1 MTRPRIIIA
10 GCSRRLRSHDASENS
25 ERHQPLIEKPLPQ
38 TSRFFPGRRGDYR
51 LGWQC
56 AGIPDRLRDHRDLLI
71 LGPVC
76 GYSDTWQLTINTG
89 TSIITLLIYNDY
101 YV

>member
-1 MTRPRIIIA
+1 
-10 GCSRRLRSHDASENS
+10 
-25 ERHQPLIEKPLPQ
+25 LIEKPLPQ

-89 TSIITLLIYNDY
+89 TSIITFLMVFLIQKTQNRDTRA
-101 YV
+101 VRLKMG